1 LTSISLILK
10 RLLTISSSSMM
21 VKIDTREKFHV
32 ITIHEPDLA
41 ANMTEKMDKAILTL
55 LDDNV
60 KNVIINM
67 KDIKNVE
74 SAAADHVVKLHN
86 TFYDA
91 GASFVVCELQPD
103 VIKAFEQS
111 NTLEKLNYTPTE
123 SEAMDMVQMEEIER
137 EFGEF

>member
-1 LTSISLILK
+1 
-10 RLLTISSSSMM
+10 MM

-32 ITIHEPDLA
+32 ITIHEADLA

-74 SAAADHVVKLHN
+74 SAAADHLVKLHN
-86 TFYDA
+86 TFYNA

-103 VIKAFEQS
+103 VRKAFEQS
-111 NTLEKLNYTPTE
+111 NTLGKLNYTPTE

>member
-1 LTSISLILK
+1 
-10 RLLTISSSSMM
+10 MM

-32 ITIHEPDLA
+32 ITIHEAYLA
-41 ANMTEKMDKAILTL
+41 ANMTEKMDKAILAL

-74 SAAADHVVKLHN
+74 SAAADHLVKLYN
-86 TFYDA
+86 TFYNA

-103 VIKAFEQS
+103 VRKALEQS